1 MTQDVT
7 PAQAGAQSR
16 TVRRAKIVL
25 GVVLIALAIG
35 AVRTMMSRSSSAK
48 ALEAG
53 TAQQAKTYVKVANPT
68 VGGAGNTL
76 QLPGSLQGAMQSP
89 IAARASG
96 YVKRWTRDIGSRV
109 EKGELLAE
117 IESPE
122 IDQQLSQAVAAR
134 EQAAASLALA
144 KSTVARYEELRKTGM
159 IAQQMLDERRS
170 ADVQAQA
177 TLAAADANVARL
189 RDLQG
194 FKRVTAPFAGII
206 TKRNVDVG
214 DLIDAGGAR
223 PLFVLTQSDPLRVFV
238 DVPQSYAH
246 LIKVGQPVTVSQSEI
261 RGKRFEGKVARTAAS
276 IDSTT
281 RTMQI
286 EIALPNKEGELLPGA
301 YVQVAVPLAAT
312 REMVISTNTLMFRGE
327 GVRVAAVD
335 ASGRVKLL
343 PIKVGRNFGER
354 VEVLEGLQ
362 GNERLVLSPPDSL
375 AEGDQVAVAPPA
387 DKG

>member
-1 MTQDVT
+1 
-7 PAQAGAQSR
+7 
-16 TVRRAKIVL
+16 
-25 GVVLIALAIG
+25 
-35 AVRTMMSRSSSAK
+35 
-48 ALEAG
+48 
-53 TAQQAKTYVKVANPT
+53 
-68 VGGAGNTL
+68 
-76 QLPGSLQGAMQSP
+76 
-89 IAARASG
+89 
-96 YVKRWTRDIGSRV
+96 
-109 EKGELLAE
+109 
-117 IESPE
+117 
-122 IDQQLSQAVAAR
+122 
-134 EQAAASLALA
+134 
-144 KSTVARYEELRKTGM
+144 
-159 IAQQMLDERRS
+159 
-170 ADVQAQA
+170 
-177 TLAAADANVARL
+177 VARL